1 MNFKIFLKGLVLFML
16 AFVGSYIIYYFPVSL
31 EEQIDNINLDKYKK
45 VMIVAHPDDEML
57 WGGAHLIEDDYLVVC
72 ITCGTSAKRLKEFK
86 EVMKATDDSFIYL
99 GYPDKDN
106 DIRNEWETCY
116 NNIYF
121 DIEKIL
127 NSNKWDLIVTH
138 NPKGEYG
145 HIQHI
150 KTNKIITDIYNSN
163 NYNSKLYFFGKYY
176 SKKNI
181 INMET
186 HLIPVSEKLLEEK
199 KKILDLYDSQS
210 KVIDNFSF
218 IYKYEMWEEYGG
230 KYNEERF
237 KENSF

>member
-1 MNFKIFLKGLVLFML
+1 MNLKIFLKGLVLFML

-150 KTNKIITDIYNSN
+150 KTNRIITDIYNSN